1 MVVADALARGLP
13 VIASDTGGIGGLVTP
28 DVGIVVTPGDT
39 EALAD
44 ALGRVIADSEYR
56 NRLARGARNV
66 RDRLPTWDAAC
77 DQMVEALTR
86 VR

>member
-1 MVVADALARGLP
+1 MVVAEALARGLP
-13 VIASDTGGIGGLVTP
+13 VIASATGAIAELVTP
-28 DVGIVVTPGDT
+28 DVGIVVPPGDT
-39 EALAD
+39 EALTA
-44 ALGRVIADSEYR
+44 ALARVIADSEYR
-56 NRLARGARNV
+56 SRLTTGARSV